1 LINYS
6 QESNAH
12 TDDDDYYYSNN
23 NGGDAGGTKMLYTI
37 TRPVFQN
44 AKLSLP
50 LSSFI
55 ANCARARFFIS
66 AKSIHLIN
74 QSLKGYIQF
83 SEGWKENS
91 RSLDFFPLEQIDI
104 YDYYL
109 PEEIEEEIIIS
120 SASPSSP
127 YYDNRRVVQRRIISG
142 SPQAQQEK
150 ETSRIVTPPPPR
162 SVDKD
167 ILKANYKNDDNS
179 VNYDERHHAPPP
191 PPPRQQSEMSPYQEA
206 GYKSPSQKSVK
217 KTIEEPR
224 KEHGSDGDS
233 SPSGENKAK
242 SQLLRVT
249 EPKTYYE
256 KVFTGS
262 FSSNEKAAEDHSRLK
277 SPDRPRLSSVMPS
290 LPLKRTQLVKAENLN
305 QSVSRSVKQ
314 DRSSE
319 TLDSPQDK
327 HIDKTADRSQID
339 KETIHDRKYSG
350 DDFQMAVHQRG
361 IVRQPDDRGP
371 PPSSIAES
379 LNLLK
384 HPEVSSHDHPQLEG
398 TRNKL
403 PEPVDLTAE
412 VAAENNNNNNIS
424 YINYDKNSSSI
435 PNIKVNQLEIRVV
448 GNRRTPTYLPNGPME
463 IAESTNKIGH
473 YENDEEYAT
482 TTTSIKSLN
491 KSYLWK
497 YKVRL

>member
-1 LINYS
+1 
-6 QESNAH
+6 
-12 TDDDDYYYSNN
+12 
-23 NGGDAGGTKMLYTI
+23 
-37 TRPVFQN
+37 
-44 AKLSLP
+44 
-50 LSSFI
+50 
-55 ANCARARFFIS
+55 
-66 AKSIHLIN
+66 LIN

-83 SEGWKENS
+83 SEGWKMKS
-91 RSLDFFPLEQIDI
+91 TSLDFFPLEQIDT
-104 YDYYL
+104 YNYYL

-142 SPQAQQEK
+142 SSQAQQEK

-167 ILKANYKNDDNS
+167 IILKANYNNDDNS
-179 VNYDERHHAPPP
+179 INYDERHHAPSTPP
-191 PPPRQQSEMSPYQEA
+191 KQQSEMSPYQEA
-206 GYKSPSQKSVK
+206 RYKSPPQKSVK
-217 KTIEEPR
+217 TTIEEPR

-242 SQLLRVT
+242 SRLLRVT

-277 SPDRPRLSSVMPS
+277 SPDRPRMSSVMPS

-305 QSVSRSVKQ
+305 QSVSRPVKQ

-327 HIDKTADRSQID
+327 RIDKTADRSQID

-350 DDFQMAVHQRG
+350 DDFQIAVHQRG

-371 PPSSIAES
+371 PSSSIAES
-379 LNLLK
+379 LNQEISCLSLL
-384 HPEVSSHDHPQLEG
+384 
-398 TRNKL
+398 
-403 PEPVDLTAE
+403 
-412 VAAENNNNNNIS
+412 I
-424 YINYDKNSSSI
+424 
-435 PNIKVNQLEIRVV
+435 
-448 GNRRTPTYLPNGPME
+448 
-463 IAESTNKIGH
+463 
-473 YENDEEYAT
+473 
-482 TTTSIKSLN
+482 
-491 KSYLWK
+491 
-497 YKVRL
+497 